1 MAFLD
6 KWLGG
11 NKKKDKTFP
20 SPPLLRTEQ
29 ASSTKPGRRYSPGD
43 KIADRYEVVKVLT
56 GGMGVVYLCADHAE
70 EGAPV
75 ALKTFK
81 PKYLPDRAAR
91 DRFLREGTIW
101 VGLGH
106 HPNIVRA
113 HRVERLAGGLEIYL
127 VLEWVAQAENRED
140 ASLRAWLQ
148 EEQALPLDKA
158 LLFALHIARG
168 MNHAVSKIPG
178 LIHRDLKPE
187 NVLVGR
193 DNVARVTDFGLAS
206 VLASLKK
213 DIWHTGT
220 GALTLRRAQLTRGGL
235 GTPLYMSP
243 EQWTKGAVLD
253 MRADIYAFGCILFEM
268 LAGYRPV
275 KGKSV
280 QDVARAH
287 KTGQVVALPDA
298 LPQGVKAL
306 VKGCMAVQAD
316 QRFQTWADVEK
327 AVTLVYRRIL
337 KQDIPHKGQRAA
349 GNERAED
356 IAAGWSYD
364 AMGLSYHDIGR
375 HDLAAGYFERV
386 IWIARQAKDYALEGA
401 GLNHLGAT
409 CLATGDV
416 LGALEFHEQHLSIAR
431 QIGDRGGESDA
442 LGNLG
447 QAYRELGETTK
458 ALTCYEE
465 QLELA
470 QSIKD
475 HVREGQAL
483 SNLGNLSLRD
493 GNTQEAMRAYK
504 QALSINWK
512 TKDQV
517 AEGRILANIGR
528 VYAEQEDF
536 ERAFQ
541 FYEQALDIARKVGD
555 RAGEGNVLG
564 RLGKLHREEGDDQQA
579 LWFLINCL
587 GVKQEIGDRL
597 GEGQTLCD
605 LGEIYL
611 DAGETQQAIESYQ
624 TALKIARLTGN
635 HSWTAQILSRL
646 GDMYSNLDESWRAI
660 GFYRESLTIVKD
672 ENNPREEA
680 RLLHRLGNRYR
691 ANRDFFQARQA
702 YQDALSIL
710 SRQDDAFLEAQVK
723 FDFSIVLTADNK
735 LDDALTYA
743 KEAAET
749 FKKLGQHKRAKK
761 ARELTGEIKQRRRRW
776 F

>member
-1 MAFLD
+1 MTFLD

-11 NKKKDKTFP
+11 NKNKGDVFP
-20 SPPLLRTEQ
+20 SPPPLRTEQ
-29 ASSTKPGRRYSPGD
+29 TSSAKTGHRYVSGD

-56 GGMGVVYLCADHAE
+56 GGMGVVYLCADHAKD
-70 EGAPV
+70 GCPV

-127 VLEWVAQAENRED
+127 VLEWVAQAENKED

-148 EEQALPLDKA
+148 GGQTLPLDEA

-168 MNHAVSKIPG
+168 MNHAVGKIPG

-193 DNVARVTDFGLAS
+193 DGSARVTDFGLS
-206 VLASLKK
+206 GVLVSLKEG
-213 DIWHTGT
+213 IWRSDSSKSNFHRT
-220 GALTLRRAQLTRGGL
+220 QFTRGAL

-243 EQWTKGAVLD
+243 EQWTKGASLD

-275 KGKSV
+275 SGKSV
-280 QDVARAH
+280 QDLARAH
-287 KTGQVVALPDA
+287 KTGQVAELPDD
-298 LPQGVKAL
+298 LPLEVQVL
-306 VKGCMAVQAD
+306 IKGCMAVQAD
-316 QRFQTWADVEK
+316 KRFQTWAGVEK
-327 AVTLVYRRIL
+327 AVMLVYRRVV
-337 KQDIPHKGQRAA
+337 KQDAPRVGKHEESSGQI
-349 GNERAED
+349 ED

-386 IWIARQAKDYALEGA
+386 IWIARQAGDYALEGA
-401 GLNHLGAT
+401 GLSHLGAT

-416 LGALEFHEQHLSIAR
+416 LGAIEFHEQHLIIAR
-431 QIGDRGGESDA
+431 QIGDQGGESDA
-442 LGNLG
+442 LGNMG
-447 QAYRELGETTK
+447 RAYRELGETNR
-458 ALTCYEE
+458 ALVCYEE

-470 QSIKD
+470 QSIND
-475 HVREGQAL
+475 HIREGQAL
-483 SNLGNLSLRD
+483 SNLGSLSLRD
-493 GNTQEAMRAYK
+493 GDTQEAMRAYK
-504 QALSINWK
+504 QALSIIWQ

-517 AEGRILANIGR
+517 GEGRILADIGR
-528 VYAEQEDF
+528 VYAEQEDPR
-536 ERAFQ
+536 RAFQ
-541 FYEQALDIARKVGD
+541 FYEQALDIAQKVGD
-555 RAGEGNVLG
+555 RVGEGNVLG

-579 LWFLINCL
+579 LWFLINSL

-611 DAGETQQAIESYQ
+611 DAEETQQAIESYQ
-624 TALKIARLTGN
+624 TALTIARRTGN
-635 HSWTAQILSRL
+635 HSWTARILSRL

-660 GFYRESLTIVKD
+660 GFYRESLTIIKD
-672 ENNPREEA
+672 ENNLREEA

-702 YQDALSIL
+702 YREALSAL
-710 SRQDDAFLEAQVK
+710 AGQGGPFLEANIK
-723 FDFSIVLTADNK
+723 FDFAIALTADNK

-743 KEAAET
+743 TEAAEI
-749 FKKLGQHKRAKK
+749 FKKVGENKRAKK
-761 ARELTGEIKQRRRRW
+761 TRELIGEIKQRRRRW

>member
-1 MAFLD
+1 MTFLG

-11 NKKKDKTFP
+11 NKNKGDVFP
-20 SPPLLRTEQ
+20 SPPPLRTERANGTQ
-29 ASSTKPGRRYSPGD
+29 AGRRYVPGD
-43 KIADRYEVVKVLT
+43 KIANRYQVVKVLV

-70 EGAPV
+70 DGCPV

-101 VGLGH
+101 VGLGR

-127 VLEWVAQAENRED
+127 VLEWVAQAENKED

-148 EEQALPLDKA
+148 GEQALSLDES
-158 LLFALHIARG
+158 LLFALYIARG
-168 MNHAVSKIPG
+168 MNHAAGKIPG
-178 LIHRDLKPE
+178 LVHRDLKPE
-187 NVLVGR
+187 NVLIGR

-206 VLASLKK
+206 VLASLREG
-213 DIWHTGT
+213 IWRSGT
-220 GALTLRRAQLTRGGL
+220 GALNLHRTQFTRGAL

-243 EQWTKGAVLD
+243 EQWTKGSSLD

-275 KGKSV
+275 KGRSM

-287 KTGQVVALPDA
+287 KTGQVAELPNN
-298 LPQGVKAL
+298 LPQEVKAL
-306 VKGCMAVQAD
+306 VKGCMAVQPD

-327 AVTLVYRRIL
+327 AVTMVYRRVL
-337 KQDIPHKGQRAA
+337 KQDVPHKDKQEESNGQ
-349 GNERAED
+349 AED

-386 IWIARQAKDYALEGA
+386 IWIARQASDYALEGA
-401 GLNHLGAT
+401 GLSHLGAT

-416 LGALEFHEQHLSIAR
+416 LGALEFHKQHLAIAR
-431 QIGDRGGESDA
+431 QIGDQGGESDA
-442 LGNLG
+442 LGNMG
-447 QAYRELGETTK
+447 QAYRELGETNK
-458 ALTCYEE
+458 ALVCYEE
-465 QLELA
+465 QLELTKR
-470 QSIKD
+470 IND

-483 SNLGNLSLRD
+483 SNLGNLSLRN
-493 GNTQEAMRAYK
+493 GNTQAAMRAYK
-504 QALSINWK
+504 QALSIIWK

-517 AEGRILANIGR
+517 QEGRILADIGR
-528 VYAEQEDF
+528 VYAEQDDPK
-536 ERAFQ
+536 RALQ
-541 FYEQALDIARKVGD
+541 FYEQALDIAQKVGD
-555 RAGEGNVLG
+555 RAGEGNALG
-564 RLGKLHREEGDDQQA
+564 RLGELHRKEGDDQQA
-579 LWFLINCL
+579 LWFFINCL

-597 GEGQTLCD
+597 GEGQMLCD

-624 TALKIARLTGN
+624 TALTIARQTGN
-635 HSWTAQILSRL
+635 HSWTARILSRL
-646 GDMYSNLDESWRAI
+646 GDMYANLDESWRAI
-660 GFYRESLTIVKD
+660 GFYRESLTIVRD
-672 ENNPREEA
+672 ENNLREEA

-691 ANRDFFQARQA
+691 ANHDVFQARQA
-702 YQDALSIL
+702 YQDTLSIL
-710 SRQDDAFLEAQVK
+710 ARQNDAFLEANVK
-723 FDFSIVLTADNK
+723 FDFSVLLASDNQ
-735 LDDALTYA
+735 LDDALDYA
-743 KEAAET
+743 KEAAEI
-749 FKKLGQHKRAKK
+749 FKKLGENKRAKRT
-761 ARELTGEIKQRRRRW
+761 RELISEIKQQRRRW